1 MNDMEE
7 KEIENFSNIIRKE
20 VMEVV
25 NEREGSR

>member
-1 MNDMEE
+1 MEE
-7 KEIENFSNIIRKE
+7 KEIENFSNIVRKE

>member
-7 KEIENFSNIIRKE
+7 KEIENFSNIVRKE

-25 NEREGSR
+25 NEREGSG

>member
-7 KEIENFSNIIRKE
+7 KEIENFSNIVRKE

-25 NEREGSR
+25 NVREGSG